1 MPRGKLVLMARRGAR
16 GGMGGG
22 AGAVR
27 TVGCDE
33 AGMREAQRQVAAGG
47 LVAFPTD
54 TVYGIGCDPF
64 NEGAVGLVYAAKGR
78 PASKPLP
85 VLGASASALSSLAC
99 LGGRAA
105 RLAARFW
112 PGPLTIVAEAAGPPP
127 AGRGARRLAPQ
138 LVSGSGRVAV
148 RVPAGRCVQSLLS
161 ACGPLVGTSA
171 NLSGRTPCRT
181 AAECAERLGGR
192 VPLVVDG
199 GPSPGG
205 AASTVAEADG
215 GSVRIIRE
223 GPVSG
228 GELERTA

>member
-16 GGMGGG
+16 VGMGGG

-27 TVGCDE
+27 TVECDG
-33 AGMREAQRQVAAGG
+33 AGIREAQRQVAAGG

-64 NEGAVGLVYAAKGR
+64 NEDAVGLVYAAKGR

-85 VLGASASALSSLAC
+85 VLGASASDLSSLAC

-105 RLAARFW
+105 GLAARFW
-112 PGPLTIVAEAAGPPP
+112 PGPLTMVAAAARPP
-127 AGRGARRLAPQ
+127 ASGNGRRLAPQ
-138 LVSGSGRVAV
+138 LVSDGGRVAV

-181 AAECAERLGGR
+181 AAECAERLAGR

-215 GSVRIIRE
+215 DRVRIIRE
-223 GPVSG
+223 GPVPG

>member
-16 GGMGGG
+16 GGMGG
-22 AGAVR
+22 GAVR

-64 NEGAVGLVYAAKGR
+64 NENAVGLVYAAKGR

-85 VLGASASALSSLAC
+85 VLGASTSALSGLAC

-105 RLAARFW
+105 GLAARFW
-112 PGPLTIVAEAAGPPP
+112 PGPLTIVAEATGPP
-127 AGRGARRLAPQ
+127 ASGNGRRLAPQ
-138 LVSGSGRVAV
+138 LVSGGGRVAV

-215 GSVRIIRE
+215 DRVRIIRE
-223 GPVSG
+223 GPVPG